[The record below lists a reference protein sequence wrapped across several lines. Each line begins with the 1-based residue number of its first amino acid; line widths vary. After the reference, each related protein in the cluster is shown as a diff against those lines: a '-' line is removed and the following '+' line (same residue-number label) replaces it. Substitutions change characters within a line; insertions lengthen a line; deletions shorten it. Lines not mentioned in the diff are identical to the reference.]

1 MLDDINFDE
10 NVLKSIMSDIQ
21 LGIIHL
27 NNINYLRKKKKELML
42 APW

>member
-10 NVLKSIMSDIQ
+10 NVPKSIVSDIQ

-27 NNINYLRKKKKELML
+27 NNIHYLRKKIKN
-42 APW
+42 